1 MSFTNLTLFAYR
13 ASRTPSGYHH
23 DTREIKI
30 TNPLWFLL
38 YLRHGIAMP
47 NSRNIAVIDLGT
59 NTFHLLIV
67 TVEGTHYEIIHKE
80 KSAVKIGEGGIDK
93 NIITPE
99 AQSRA
104 LDALIHFAKVIEVNG
119 VEEIKATA
127 TSAFRNAKNGAEV
140 ASLLTKETG
149 IPIQIIPGDT
159 EAQLIYEGVS
169 QAVTLA
175 FEKSLIMDIG
185 GGSVEFIIC
194 DNKQVHWKQSF
205 EVGGQRLMNRF
216 HTVDPIPEDQITALQ
231 VFLREK
237 LHDLG
242 EAIKIHNPKILI
254 GASGSFDT
262 LCEIYH
268 KRNNMLFVLDKSTEY
283 RLPIYNFHQII
294 KRIIEKNREDRL
306 KIDGMIEMRVN
317 MIVVACILIEFVTVT
332 YGIKEIRS
340 STYALKEGLLQR
352 IIVGEDVV
360 VV

>member
-1 MSFTNLTLFAYR
+1 M
-13 ASRTPSGYHH
+13 
-23 DTREIKI
+23 
-30 TNPLWFLL
+30 
-38 YLRHGIAMP
+38 
-47 NSRNIAVIDLGT
+47 
-59 NTFHLLIV
+59 
-67 TVEGTHYEIIHKE
+67 
-80 KSAVKIGEGGIDK
+80 
-93 NIITPE
+93 
-99 AQSRA
+99 
-104 LDALIHFAKVIEVNG
+104 
-119 VEEIKATA
+119 
-127 TSAFRNAKNGAEV
+127 
-140 ASLLTKETG
+140 
-149 IPIQIIPGDT
+149 
-159 EAQLIYEGVS
+159 
-169 QAVTLA
+169 
-175 FEKSLIMDIG
+175 
-185 GGSVEFIIC
+185 
-194 DNKQVHWKQSF
+194 HWKQSF

-231 VFLREK
+231 IFLREK